1 MSSKIQLAVGLD
13 AGSGRTRCVICVIEN
28 GGIRYLAHG
37 LAPAAGWVKGRMSDP
52 VAVAESIH
60 AAVTDA
66 ERGAQVSVECRH
78 GGHGRHGSARRTE
91 PRLVRIRTSA

>member
-37 LAPAAGWVKGRMSDP
+37 LAPAAGWVK
-52 VAVAESIH
+52 
-60 AAVTDA
+60 AA
-66 ERGAQVSVECRH
+66 
-78 GGHGRHGSARRTE
+78 SATRWPSPNRFT
-91 PRLVRIRTSA
+91 PP